1 MQWNSEDIERIVNG
15 RLLSAPYSPSITGV
29 STDSRTLQSGD
40 LFVALRGPNYDGH
53 NYLRQAVESGAS
65 ACLSAEVVGGLPVP
79 VIQVED
85 TLEALG
91 ALAASIRR
99 GFKGPVAAV
108 TGTSGKTSTKEMLS
122 SILSQCCP
130 GLKTAGN
137 YNNLIGLPLTLA
149 GLEPEHRWMVLEMG
163 MNQPGEIRRLT
174 HIARPNVALITN
186 AGAGHLEELGNV
198 SAVAQ
203 AKGEI
208 FEGLVRGGTAVLNA
222 DDPELMDL
230 PLPQGVR
237 RITYGIERS
246 ADVMASNIRLGR
258 QVDFALHLRQ
268 EVVET
273 HVPLP
278 GRHQVYNALAAA
290 AVARVMRVKPA
301 RIALGLQQV
310 KMAAGRLEVRELDSG
325 ITVLDDSYNAN
336 PQSMSAALDALKH
349 WPASGRRIAVL
360 ADMLELGDAAPHCHV
375 ELGACAAQVADI
387 VLVYGQWSAEVAQG
401 AHSKG
406 LDKAQIVRMQDH
418 TEICAWLQ
426 RHIEPED
433 CLLVKGSRGMRMEKV
448 VDFLLHKLRKVA

>member
-1 MQWNSEDIERIVNG
+1 MQWNSEDIEHIVNG
-15 RLLSAPYSPSITGV
+15 RLLSAPYFPIITGV

-40 LFVALRGPNYDGH
+40 LFVALRGPTYDGH
-53 NYLRQAVESGAS
+53 NYLRQAVESGAA
-65 ACLSAEVVGGLPVP
+65 ACLSEEVVGGLPVP

-91 ALAASIRR
+91 AIAASIRN

-108 TGTSGKTSTKEMLS
+108 TGTSGKTSTKEMLA

-149 GLEPEHRWMVLEMG
+149 NLEPEHRWMVLEMG
-163 MNQPGEIRRLT
+163 MNQPGEIRRLSC
-174 HIARPNVALITN
+174 IARPNVALITN
-186 AGAGHLEELGNV
+186 TGPGHLEELGNV
-198 SAVAQ
+198 AAVAQ

-208 FEGLVRGGTAVLNA
+208 LEGLVKGGTAVLNA
-222 DDPELMDL
+222 DDPELMAL
-230 PLPQGVR
+230 TLPQGVR
-237 RITYGIERS
+237 RITFGIKNS

-258 QVDFALHLRQ
+258 QVDFSLHLRT

-290 AVARVMRVKPA
+290 AVARVMRVKPE
-301 RIALGLQQV
+301 RIATGLQRV
-310 KMAAGRLEVRELDSG
+310 KMAAGRLEVRELDAG

-336 PQSMSAALDALKH
+336 PQSMAAALDALKH

-360 ADMLELGDAAPHCHV
+360 ADMLELGEASGHCHA
-375 ELGACAAQVADI
+375 ELGSCAAQVADI
-387 VLVYGQWSAEVAQG
+387 VLVYGQWSGEVERG
-401 AHSKG
+401 VRTEG
-406 LDKAQIVRMQDH
+406 LDKVQIVRMQDH
-418 TEICAWLQ
+418 AEICTWLEH
-426 RHIEPED
+426 HIEPED

-448 VDFLLHKLRKVA
+448 VNFLLHKFRKVA

>member
-1 MQWNSEDIERIVNG
+1 MQWNNEDIERIVNG
-15 RLLSAPYSPSITGV
+15 RLLSAPYAPIITGV

-65 ACLSAEVVGGLPVP
+65 ACLSEEVVGGLPVP

-91 ALAASIRR
+91 ALAASIRS

-122 SILSQCCP
+122 SILTQCCP

-149 GLEPEHRWMVLEMG
+149 GLEPEHRWMVLELG

-174 HIARPNVALITN
+174 RIARPNVALITN

-198 SAVAQ
+198 AAVAQ

-222 DDPELMDL
+222 DDPELMNL
-230 PLPQGVR
+230 PLPQGTR
-237 RITYGIERS
+237 RITYGVKRS

-258 QVDFALHLRQ
+258 QVDFSLHIGQ

-273 HVPLP
+273 HIPLP

-301 RIALGLQQV
+301 RIAVGLQQV
-310 KMAAGRLEVRELDSG
+310 KMAAGRLEVRELDAG

-336 PQSMSAALDALKH
+336 PQSMAAALDALQH

-360 ADMLELGDAAPHCHV
+360 ADMLELGDAAPHCHA
-375 ELGACAAQVADI
+375 ELGASAALVADI
-387 VLVYGQWSAEVAQG
+387 VLVYGQWSAEVAHG
-401 AHSKG
+401 AQSRG
-406 LDKAQIVRMQDH
+406 LDKAQIVQMQDLA
-418 TEICAWLQ
+418 EICAWLQ

-433 CLLVKGSRGMRMEKV
+433 CLLVKGSRGMHMEKV

>member
-15 RLLSAPYSPSITGV
+15 RLLSAPYTPIITGV

-40 LFVALRGPNYDGH
+40 LFVPLRGPNYDGH

-65 ACLSAEVVGGLPVP
+65 ACLSEEIVGGLPVP
-79 VIQVED
+79 VIQVEN

-91 ALAASIRR
+91 SLAASIRS

-108 TGTSGKTSTKEMLS
+108 TGTSGKTSTKEMLA
-122 SILSQCCP
+122 SILTQCCP

-186 AGAGHLEELGNV
+186 AGAGHLEGLGNV
-198 SAVAQ
+198 AAVAQ

-208 FEGLVRGGTAVLNA
+208 FEGLVKGGTAVLNA
-222 DDPELMDL
+222 DDQELMNI
-230 PLPQGVR
+230 PLPRGIR
-237 RITYGIERS
+237 RITYGIKNS

-258 QVDFALHLRQ
+258 QVDFSLHLGPDL
-268 EVVET
+268 VET

-290 AVARVMRVKPA
+290 AVARVMRVKPV
-301 RIALGLQQV
+301 RIAAGLQQV
-310 KMAAGRLEVRELDSG
+310 KMAAGRLEVRELEDG
-325 ITVLDDSYNAN
+325 VTVLDDSYNAN

-360 ADMLELGDAAPHCHV
+360 ADMLELGEAAPHCHT
-375 ELGACAAQVADI
+375 ELGARAAQVADV
-387 VLVYGQWSAEVAQG
+387 VLAYGGWSAEVAQG
-401 AHSKG
+401 VHSEG
-406 LDKAQIVRMQDH
+406 LNKAQVVRMQDH
-418 TEICAWLQ
+418 EEICNWLK
-426 RHIEPED
+426 RHIKAED

>member
-1 MQWNSEDIERIVNG
+1 MQWNSQDIERIVNG
-15 RLLSAPYSPSITGV
+15 RLLSAPYSPLITGV

-65 ACLSAEVVGGLPVP
+65 ACLSEEVVGGLPVP

-91 ALAASIRR
+91 ALAASIRT
-99 GFKGPVAAV
+99 GFKGPVAAI

-122 SILSQCCP
+122 SILTRCCP

-149 GLEPEHRWMVLEMG
+149 SLEPEHRWMVLEMG
-163 MNQPGEIRRLT
+163 MNQPGEIGRLT
-174 HIARPNVALITN
+174 RIARPNVALITN
-186 AGAGHLEELGNV
+186 AGAGHLAGLGNV
-198 SAVAQ
+198 NAVAQ

-222 DDPELMDL
+222 DDPELMSLQL
-230 PLPQGVR
+230 PSGIR
-237 RITYGIERS
+237 RITYGINNS
-246 ADVMASNIRLGR
+246 AHVMASNIRLGR
-258 QVDFALHLRQ
+258 QVDFSLHLKQ

-301 RIALGLQQV
+301 RIAAGLQQV
-310 KMAAGRLEVRELDSG
+310 KMAAGRLEVRELDAG
-325 ITVLDDSYNAN
+325 ITILDDSYNAN
-336 PQSMSAALDALKH
+336 PQSMAAALDALEH
-349 WPASGRRIAVL
+349 WPASGRRISVI
-360 ADMLELGDAAPHCHV
+360 ADMLELGEAAPHCHT
-375 ELGACAAQVADI
+375 EIGAYAARVADI
-387 VLVYGQWSAEVAQG
+387 VLVYGQWSAEVAEG
-401 AHSKG
+401 AHSERPGKV
-406 LDKAQIVRMQDH
+406 LIVRMQDH
-418 TEICAWLQ
+418 AEIYTWLQ

-433 CLLVKGSRGMRMEKV
+433 CVLVKGSRGMRMEKV
-448 VDFLLHKLRKVA
+448 VDFMLHKLRKVA

>member
-15 RLLSAPYSPSITGV
+15 RLLSAPYAPIITGV

-65 ACLSAEVVGGLPVP
+65 ACLSEEVVGGLPVP

-85 TLEALG
+85 TLKALG
-91 ALAASIRR
+91 ALAASIRS

-122 SILSQCCP
+122 SILTRCCP

-137 YNNLIGLPLTLA
+137 FNNLIGLPLTLA
-149 GLEPEHRWMVLEMG
+149 GLEPEHRWMVLELG

-174 HIARPNVALITN
+174 RIARPNVALITN
-186 AGAGHLEELGNV
+186 AGAGHLEELGSV
-198 SAVAQ
+198 IAVAQ

-222 DDPELMDL
+222 DDPELMNL
-230 PLPQGVR
+230 ALPQGTR
-237 RITYGIERS
+237 RITYGVKRS

-258 QVDFALHLRQ
+258 QVDFSLHIGQ

-273 HVPLP
+273 HIPLP

-301 RIALGLQQV
+301 RIAVGLQQV
-310 KMAAGRLEVRELDSG
+310 KMAAGRLEVRELDAG

-336 PQSMSAALDALKH
+336 PQSMAAALDALKH

-360 ADMLELGDAAPHCHV
+360 ADMLELGDAAPHCHT
-375 ELGACAAQVADI
+375 ELGASTAQVADI

-401 AHSKG
+401 AQSKG
-406 LDKAQIVRMQDH
+406 LDKAQIVHMQDH
-418 TEICAWLQ
+418 AEICAWLQ

-433 CLLVKGSRGMRMEKV
+433 CLLVKGSRGMHMEKV

>member
-1 MQWNSEDIERIVNG
+1 
-15 RLLSAPYSPSITGV
+15 
-29 STDSRTLQSGD
+29 LQSGD
-40 LFVALRGPNYDGH
+40 LFVPLRGPNYDGH

-65 ACLSAEVVGGLPVP
+65 ACLSEEIVGGLPVP
-79 VIQVED
+79 VIQVEN

-91 ALAASIRR
+91 SLAASIRS

-108 TGTSGKTSTKEMLS
+108 TGTSGKTSTKEMLA
-122 SILSQCCP
+122 SILTQCCP

-186 AGAGHLEELGNV
+186 AGAGHLEGLGNV
-198 SAVAQ
+198 AAVAQ

-208 FEGLVRGGTAVLNA
+208 FEGLVKGGTAVLNA
-222 DDPELMDL
+222 DDQELMNI
-230 PLPQGVR
+230 PLPRGIR
-237 RITYGIERS
+237 RITYGIKNS

-258 QVDFALHLRQ
+258 QVDFSLHLGPDL
-268 EVVET
+268 VET

-290 AVARVMRVKPA
+290 AVARVMRVKPV
-301 RIALGLQQV
+301 RIAAGLQQV
-310 KMAAGRLEVRELDSG
+310 KMAAGRLEVRELEDG
-325 ITVLDDSYNAN
+325 VTVLDDSYNAN

-360 ADMLELGDAAPHCHV
+360 ADMLELGEAAPHCHT
-375 ELGACAAQVADI
+375 ELGARAAQVADV
-387 VLVYGQWSAEVAQG
+387 VLAYGGWSAEVAQG
-401 AHSKG
+401 VHSEG
-406 LDKAQIVRMQDH
+406 LNKAQVVRMQDH
-418 TEICAWLQ
+418 EEICNWLK
-426 RHIEPED
+426 RHIKAED